1 MSIKVLVIVGKI
13 MKRVINMAW
22 SKYSKDG
29 FFTTYGCY
37 CTHCWA
43 HSDRPY
49 NFCPH
54 CGKGRNE

>member
-1 MSIKVLVIVGKI
+1 
-13 MKRVINMAW
+13 MAW
-22 SKYSKDG
+22 SKYNKDG

-37 CTHCWA
+37 CTHCWT

-54 CGKGRNE
+54 CGKGEMNNAKM